1 VKGDEPAHALKF
13 VLDTDDADTDPLQA
27 NRFTPATPAELA
39 PYQGKFHS
47 PELGV
52 TWSVALRADGNL
64 VVSDNDPTPAI
75 PVNGPLS
82 PVFVDSFYGQAGY
95 LRFTR
100 DASGAVN
107 GFNMSYNGMLDF
119 RFER

>member
-1 VKGDEPAHALKF
+1 VD
-13 VLDTDDADTDPLQA
+13 
-27 NRFTPATPAELA
+27 
-39 PYQGKFHS
+39 
-47 PELGV
+47 
-52 TWSVALRADGNL
+52 
-64 VVSDNDPTPAI
+64 DNDPTPAI